1 VVGLA
6 FYLSL
11 LLRLDA
17 RRLYEANSQFAVVP
31 AAALAGLIGS
41 LIDSVLGA
49 LFQFS
54 GKRAKV
60 EAVQIALFRRRVQS
74 SIQT

>member
-1 VVGLA
+1 MVGLA